1 MSVCLLLCWL
11 PYVSVCLYETFSGVQ
26 SPAAVAALSTWLVLA
41 NAALNPWI
49 TCMTQT

>member
-1 MSVCLLLCWL
+1 MLLCWL
-11 PYVSVCLYETFSGVQ
+11 PFVSVCLYETFSGVQ
-26 SPAAVAALSTWLVLA
+26 SPAAVAALSTWLALA